1 MFDTVYPFRKTN
13 KESGEMGSTIHRFVF
28 RTPKRRCIIFEGHFF
43 EAEQLAV
50 VKFYDKAHSLS
61 ANRFSLMNHSHE
73 AAQIIRTAVE
83 IVLRLYADNPFLSFA
98 FMGASDTSS
107 NFETRR
113 FRIYRAM
120 LYRLFTEQAFQ
131 HLQNPQNSLYIM
143 LNRVYCESNKDAQ
156 ANIFKILASIY
167 PEEGESDE

>member
-1 MFDTVYPFRKTN
+1 
-13 KESGEMGSTIHRFVF
+13 
-28 RTPKRRCIIFEGHFF
+28 
-43 EAEQLAV
+43 
-50 VKFYDKAHSLS
+50 
-61 ANRFSLMNHSHE
+61 
-73 AAQIIRTAVE
+73 
-83 IVLRLYADNPFLSFA
+83 
-98 FMGASDTSS
+98 MGASDTSS